1 MLERF
6 SGFVG
11 CLHRWESTLLWEM
24 GLDFGLSGWREEAY
38 FKHSVFHC
46 LFLFLLLL
54 FAKCQDFVHHTLP
67 SSSQAANLE
76 GRQTSSLS
84 YLQVQSNKLWHCLSA
99 LELEIDTREKGR
111 IVFPSEFLRSSSSYP
126 YKYAVWLDSG
136 GLVQLHAFLAGAAL
150 IVTDYCCWIC
160 PCKTRGGNMSDHF
173 FERIIAIRDGIL
185 VQHFG
190 FHL

>member
-11 CLHRWESTLLWEM
+11 CLHRWESTLLWET

-38 FKHSVFHC
+38 FKHSGFHC
-46 LFLFLLLL
+46 LFF
-54 FAKCQDFVHHTLP
+54 FF
-67 SSSQAANLE
+67 SSQNARISSIIRCPVPVRLLIWKDARPPASHICKFSPINCDIVCQPWNKKSILE
-76 GRQTSSLS
+76 KRD
-84 YLQVQSNKLWHCLSA
+84 A
-99 LELEIDTREKGR
+99 L
-111 IVFPSEFLRSSSSYP
+111 FFLRNFY
-126 YKYAVWLDSG
+126 
-136 GLVQLHAFLAGAAL
+136 GLVPAILINMRFGWIRVVWSSFTLFLAGAAL